1 MILNKSLND
10 LISEKAMTDLIIQY
24 RTFCGTCRIKKHFE
38 ITQSFF
44 QIMNR
49 NLEISHSVQCS

>member
-49 NLEISHSVQCS
+49 NLEISHTV